1 MANCRYCGSPLY
13 ENMKFCGNCGQLV
26 IQEELLDEPQTSAVT
41 DQPAV
46 PERPAESAPV
56 GGQVPPQFGSVY
68 GTTPRPGS
76 APETPPAISAPVGT
90 AAWQMQNA
98 AAQAEQASVKKGP
111 DSLGIASMV
120 LGIVSIVFACCCCC
134 WKFGFIFS
142 LIAGVVAIVL
152 AIVAKSKA
160 PDHKFSGMAIAGLIM
175 GIIGTLLG
183 VAVMFLTMFSS
194 VIQNSTSETAKDSD
208 LYAKLKEFLE
218 SLGINIDESAADA
231 TPLPKKY

>member
-1 MANCRYCGSPLY
+1 
-13 ENMKFCGNCGQLV
+13 MKFCGNCGQLV

-46 PERPAESAPV
+46 PERPAESAPG

-76 APETPPAISAPVGT
+76 APEMPPAVSAPVGT

-98 AAQAEQASVKKGP
+98 AAQAEQAAAKKP
-111 DSLGIASMV
+111 DSFGIASMI
-120 LGIVSIVFACCCCC
+120 LGIVSIVIACCCCC
-134 WKFGFIFS
+134 IKFGFVFS
-142 LIAGVVAIVL
+142 LIAGITAIVL
-152 AIVAKSKA
+152 AIVAKSKS
-160 PDHKFSGMAIAGLIM
+160 PEHKFSGMAIAGLIM

-183 VAVMFLTMFSS
+183 VASMFLVMFSS
-194 VIQNSTSETAKDSD
+194 VLQNSTSETAKDSD
-208 LYAKLKEFLE
+208 LYTKLKDFLE